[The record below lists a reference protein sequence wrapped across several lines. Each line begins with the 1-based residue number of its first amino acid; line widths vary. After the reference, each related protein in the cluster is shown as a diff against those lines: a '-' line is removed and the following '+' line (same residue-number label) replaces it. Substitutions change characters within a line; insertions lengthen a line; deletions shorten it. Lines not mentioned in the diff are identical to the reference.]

1 MSNLINQKNQENQRL
16 KLLLSR
22 LQEYQEFLKESKSI
36 SDKNY
41 WLDQVVITKTE
52 LDKIIK
58 KYMTKEDTLKTL
70 KTIQLY
76 TSTNN
81 TPTTDWWVNIEF

>member
-1 MSNLINQKNQENQRL
+1 MSNLIHQENQRL

-22 LQEYQEFLKESKSI
+22 LQEYQEFLKESKSV

-58 KYMTKEDTLKTL
+58 KHMTKEDTLKTL

-76 TSTNN
+76 TFTDN
-81 TPTTDWWVNIEF
+81 TPTTDSWVKNIEF

>member
-1 MSNLINQKNQENQRL
+1 LSNLINQENQRL

-22 LQEYQEFLKESKSI
+22 LQEYQEFLKESKSV

-58 KYMTKEDTLKTL
+58 KHMTKEDTLKTL

-76 TSTNN
+76 TFTDN
-81 TPTTDWWVNIEF
+81 TPTTDSWVKNIEF